1 MHENLSDLRIEY
13 ADEPFGADAAGS
25 DPMVRFA
32 AWFEDAMRR
41 SAVVEPNAVSL
52 ATSAADGTPSVRMVL
67 LKHVNPARAA
77 FAVYSNLDAR
87 KAREAAASGRAA
99 LCWWWPGDPARQV
112 RVVGRV
118 EPVDRELAKEYFAT
132 RPLAARIG
140 AAASEQ
146 SRAITSR
153 VELDERVQAVDP
165 DTVALPDRWGGI
177 WIVADELEL
186 WQGRRGRVHDRI
198 TFLRVD
204 ESGSPLSG
212 AGVDAAGGEQRLRG
226 AGTIVVDP
234 HGTRWLRARLAP

>member
-1 MHENLSDLRIEY
+1 MHENLSDLRIDY
-13 ADEPFGADAAGS
+13 ADEPFGSAAAGK
-25 DPMVRFA
+25 DPMGCFA
-32 AWFEDAMRR
+32 AWFDDAMRR
-41 SAVVEPNAVSL
+41 STVVEANAVSL
-52 ATSAADGTPSVRMVL
+52 ATGAADGTPSVRMVL
-67 LKHVNPARAA
+67 LKHVDPARAA

-118 EPVDRELAKEYFAT
+118 ESVDRERAQAYFAT
-132 RPLAARIG
+132 RPLAARVG

-146 SRAITSR
+146 SRAISSR
-153 VELDERVQAVDP
+153 AELDERIGAVDP
-165 DTVALPDRWGGI
+165 STLELPDRWGGI
-177 WIVADELEL
+177 WIVADEIEL

-204 ESGSPLSG
+204 ETGSPLSG
-212 AGVDAAGGEQRLRG
+212 AGVDAAGGEQRLRE
-226 AGTIVVDP
+226 AGTMVTDP